1 MTPPGKRLT
10 PEERELEEKFSELE
24 ELHAALGQRELD
36 LATLERDLHAFERR
50 YVQVIGLRYLE
61 LDELEV
67 MIAEKIAKR
76 RPRPASTN
84 PPVREAFVHQRARAS
99 AEECAGFESG
109 DGAGD
114 HAESSARPEAGSQ
127 LRKLYLEVAKQLHPD
142 LTVDPEQR
150 ARREQLMSDANVAYR
165 NGDEHAL
172 NSILENWESD
182 PEAVPGTGVASELV
196 RTIRKVAQVRL
207 RLDAIEEEVAALS
220 KSDLWQ
226 LRDRLRS
233 QRRNGSLM
241 EELERCIDRQI
252 DQTKKR
258 LAELTIEEFMK

>member
-10 PEERELEEKFSELE
+10 PEERELEEKLSELE
-24 ELHAALGQRELD
+24 ELHASLAQHELD

-50 YVQVIGLRYLE
+50 YVQAIGLRYVE

-76 RPRPASTN
+76 RPQPTRTSPPA
-84 PPVREAFVHQRARAS
+84 REAFVHQRARAS
-99 AEECAGFESG
+99 AEECAGFGGG

-114 HAESSARPEAGSQ
+114 SAESYTRTEAGAQ

-165 NGDEHAL
+165 NGDEPAL
-172 NSILENWESD
+172 HSILENWESD
-182 PEAVPGTGVASELV
+182 PEAVPGTGVAPELI

-207 RLDAIEEEVAALS
+207 RLGDIEKDVAALS
-220 KSDLWQ
+220 QSDLWQ
-226 LRDRLRS
+226 LRDRLQS
-233 QRRNGSLM
+233 QGPNGSLM

-258 LAELTIEEFMK
+258 LAELTIEEYMK